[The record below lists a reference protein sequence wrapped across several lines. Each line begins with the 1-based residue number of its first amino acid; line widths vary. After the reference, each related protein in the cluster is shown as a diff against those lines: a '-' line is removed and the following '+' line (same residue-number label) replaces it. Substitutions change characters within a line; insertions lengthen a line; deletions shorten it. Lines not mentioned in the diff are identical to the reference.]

1 MKRFQNILF
10 VKSDC
15 NDTAAFAQAADLAA
29 QNNAGLTLVK
39 TIAEIRETIYGVP
52 EEMLET
58 LEQEILT
65 TCKEALEHLAKPH
78 HQSVQIQ
85 FEILEGIPFISIIQ
99 KVLQNGFDLVIK
111 SAEGGYGPITRLF
124 GSADMHLLRKCPC
137 PVWLIKPDQPETVNR
152 IVAAVDFDDFN
163 EVDKNKDLNR
173 QILEM
178 SLTLAH
184 RDGAELHIVHA
195 WSAVGENA
203 LGGVRSGL
211 MKEEVLEYVAGV
223 EASQQRHLSELLEQA
238 KGWVGQDIFDA
249 VKPKKHAL
257 KGLAHEVVTELT
269 RTLSADLLV
278 MGTVGR
284 TGIPGFI
291 IGNTAETI
299 FGGID
304 CSVLAIKPAGFV
316 SPVKVS

>member
-1 MKRFQNILF
+1 M
-10 VKSDC
+10 
-15 NDTAAFAQAADLAA
+15 
-29 QNNAGLTLVK
+29 
-39 TIAEIRETIYGVP
+39 
-52 EEMLET
+52 
-58 LEQEILT
+58 
-65 TCKEALEHLAKPH
+65 
-78 HQSVQIQ
+78 
-85 FEILEGIPFISIIQ
+85 
-99 KVLQNGFDLVIK
+99 
-111 SAEGGYGPITRLF
+111 
-124 GSADMHLLRKCPC
+124 
-137 PVWLIKPDQPETVNR
+137 
-152 IVAAVDFDDFN
+152 
-163 EVDKNKDLNR
+163 
-173 QILEM
+173 
-178 SLTLAH
+178 
-184 RDGAELHIVHA
+184 
-195 WSAVGENA
+195 
-203 LGGVRSGL
+203 
-211 MKEEVLEYVAGV
+211 LEYVAGV